1 MLEPLLKYYNSV
13 DSQAVSVQAAVL
25 EEVTYLKVVGTGTKQ
40 AYTGTKRLAKS
51 LLDQIGVRTTID
63 DTRAKTTAEMVMERA
78 EHWTGR
84 AEAARQFV
92 LTTLSSRLGVSP
104 PDIGILS
111 TRLIEEAAAGYDIS
125 SEILLS
131 QQAEAVAAKYLED
144 CVKGLQDQLK
154 KQDAAQLRATEQIIS
169 KHIEAMTPE
178 ERLEIQK
185 ALNLQTLSASSLR
198 SAVVTTGLPLAGIA
212 AVQAGGFGAYLALT
226 TVMHAVFTSIF
237 GIILPFAAYTGA
249 TSAMSFLT
257 GPFGV
262 MISVSIG
269 VLGYF
274 WGQRKIQRGQYAMIV
289 WTCVT
294 HAGKPL
300 VPSTTSLPSA
310 QVHRLLSDGKGGVT
324 SAPPS
329 EEHDFTALQLERQT
343 RIKTSAELSQTQTSV
358 HRTSQNIQ
366 SIEERLSRAEA
377 SLASALTNQHDG
389 QQLNTAL
396 QSLIAKQ
403 QEMIRALK
411 CDLENTRK
419 TDDRLK
425 TELEKRNKDASEAE
439 MRFVSRLERRTKEL
453 HSLWAIHFPKID
465 FNSQPLKWCAEQDFN
480 GRLEIERA
488 LKELADAPDPVKLSR
503 SRMHDTHE
511 HHSRF
516 TIPKGVEC
524 RLFYTAGEG
533 RINIRRMCKKKDS

>member
-1 MLEPLLKYYNSV
+1 M
-13 DSQAVSVQAAVL
+13 
-25 EEVTYLKVVGTGTKQ
+25 
-40 AYTGTKRLAKS
+40 
-51 LLDQIGVRTTID
+51 
-63 DTRAKTTAEMVMERA
+63 
-78 EHWTGR
+78 
-84 AEAARQFV
+84 
-92 LTTLSSRLGVSP
+92 
-104 PDIGILS
+104 
-111 TRLIEEAAAGYDIS
+111 
-125 SEILLS
+125 
-131 QQAEAVAAKYLED
+131 
-144 CVKGLQDQLK
+144 
-154 KQDAAQLRATEQIIS
+154 
-169 KHIEAMTPE
+169 
-178 ERLEIQK
+178 
-185 ALNLQTLSASSLR
+185 
-198 SAVVTTGLPLAGIA
+198 
-212 AVQAGGFGAYLALT
+212 
-226 TVMHAVFTSIF
+226 
-237 GIILPFAAYTGA
+237 
-249 TSAMSFLT
+249 
-257 GPFGV
+257 
-262 MISVSIG
+262 
-269 VLGYF
+269 
-274 WGQRKIQRGQYAMIV
+274 
-289 WTCVT
+289 
-294 HAGKPL
+294 
-300 VPSTTSLPSA
+300 
-310 QVHRLLSDGKGGVT
+310 
-324 SAPPS
+324 
-329 EEHDFTALQLERQT
+329 
-343 RIKTSAELSQTQTSV
+343 
-358 HRTSQNIQ
+358 
-366 SIEERLSRAEA
+366 
-377 SLASALTNQHDG
+377 ASALTNQHDG